1 MRKGER
7 TRESILGRA
16 AELFNRQGYSGS
28 SLSDI
33 MDATGLQKGGIYN
46 HFESKDRL
54 ALEAFD
60 YGFDLISE
68 RFTAYIKDKR
78 QPLERLLAIISFFRT
93 YFDSPPVPGGC
104 MLLNTAIDSDDT
116 HPALRERARN
126 AMDSW
131 RNVIQ
136 RAVMKGITQEEIRP
150 TTDANALATFLI
162 SALEGGI
169 MMSKLYGDPI
179 HIQQVVD
186 QLTSY
191 VEDSVKA

>member
-7 TRESILGRA
+7 TREAILGRA
-16 AELFNRQGYSGS
+16 AELFNRQGYAGA

-46 HFESKDRL
+46 HFDSKDTI

-60 YGFDLISE
+60 YGFNLVSE
-68 RFTAYIKDKR
+68 RFTAYIKEKR
-78 QPLERLLAIISFFRT
+78 QPLERLLAVIRFFRT

-104 MLLNTAIDSDDT
+104 MLLNTAIESDDT
-116 HPALRERARN
+116 HPALRERARK

-131 RNVIQ
+131 RGVIQ
-136 RAVMKGITQEEIRP
+136 RAVTKGIAQGVIRP
-150 TTDANALATFLI
+150 AIDPDALATFLI

-179 HIQQVVD
+179 HIQHVVD
-186 QLTSY
+186 QLAAY
-191 VEDSVKA
+191 VENSVKA